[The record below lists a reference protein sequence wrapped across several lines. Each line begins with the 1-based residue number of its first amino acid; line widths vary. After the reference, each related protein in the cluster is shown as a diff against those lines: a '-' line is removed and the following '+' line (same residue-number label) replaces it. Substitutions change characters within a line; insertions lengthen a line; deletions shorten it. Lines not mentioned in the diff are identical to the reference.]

1 MLRPRCSEMVAEFLG
16 HLKELRNDSSRHA
29 EFFDLYVFSDDT
41 QWRASKPV
49 EPPANSVQQLQA
61 KIAAIVKETDEEC
74 DGDCDSGEILN
85 DLVANLR
92 QLSAVQ

>member
-1 MLRPRCSEMVAEFLG
+1 MRDLKWFRSLGKRDFDNGAVIAEI
-16 HLKELRNDSSRHA
+16 E
-29 EFFDLYVFSDDT
+29 EVFKYA
-41 QWRASKPV
+41 ASKPV
-49 EPPANSVQQLQA
+49 VPPANGEQQLQA

>member
-1 MLRPRCSEMVAEFLG
+1 MSECCNCLIAGPCSVHYKDGGAPPC
-16 HLKELRNDSSRHA
+16 SSKRREA
-29 EFFDLYVFSDDT
+29 APS
-41 QWRASKPV
+41 AS
-49 EPPANSVQQLQA
+49 ANKLQA